1 MLDQFT
7 RHAQGRNEVDD
18 IHSTGTT
25 SISDSKSYGT
35 TFSAKQTRLAI
46 HSPSVN
52 TSPPQSRAQ
61 SPVRCQAINMDADLR
76 GVGFI
81 SGTPTKE
88 TFTATLPS
96 HSQRRPSQSPET
108 NMAANMDD
116 SDVMLDGSGMS
127 RTSQIENCD
136 ESMGY
141 QDDIVLESHK
151 SSPRSYSPNL
161 STTGK
166 MFPESPT
173 YGSPSLEDI
182 SGNSEESEDD
192 DLDLEK
198 SADEALSLWFGIRL
212 DRLSQPYRVI
222 YAFEQVKER
231 CIDILQDEGYYQ
243 VDDYH
248 SQEGQDSEE
257 DQNMAEGQDQDLT
270 GTPTQPANTG
280 GGRQSGGTYGFSS
293 NNGNASGISNRKRSK
308 SGTLRS
314 SSSSN
319 LLTKTRG
326 PNKKRRVEGEYSC
339 PYRKRNPLRFNVRDH
354 EQCANRSFSDM
365 PDLK

>member
-1 MLDQFT
+1 
-7 RHAQGRNEVDD
+7 
-18 IHSTGTT
+18 
-25 SISDSKSYGT
+25 
-35 TFSAKQTRLAI
+35 
-46 HSPSVN
+46 
-52 TSPPQSRAQ
+52 
-61 SPVRCQAINMDADLR
+61 MDADLR

-198 SADEALSLWFGIRL
+198 SADEALSLWMKGTIKLMTITPRKVKTVKKIRIWQ
-212 DRLSQPYRVI
+212 RGKTRI
-222 YAFEQVKER
+222 
-231 CIDILQDEGYYQ
+231 
-243 VDDYH
+243 
-248 SQEGQDSEE
+248 SQEHLLNPPIQVAE
-257 DQNMAEGQDQDLT
+257 DNLAEKIEKWDTQIEFVVK
-270 GTPTQPANTG
+270 PT
-280 GGRQSGGTYGFSS
+280 Y
-293 NNGNASGISNRKRSK
+293 
-308 SGTLRS
+308 
-314 SSSSN
+314 
-319 LLTKTRG
+319 
-326 PNKKRRVEGEYSC
+326 
-339 PYRKRNPLRFNVRDH
+339 
-354 EQCANRSFSDM
+354 
-365 PDLK
+365 